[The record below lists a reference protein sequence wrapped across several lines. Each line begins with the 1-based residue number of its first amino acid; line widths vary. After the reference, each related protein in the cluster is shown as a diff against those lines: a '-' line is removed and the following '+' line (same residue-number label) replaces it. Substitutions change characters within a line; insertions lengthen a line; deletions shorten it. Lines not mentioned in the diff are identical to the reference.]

1 MKPSLILSVM
11 LCAVSG
17 MAKAEISGSDATS
30 VSTRQ
35 TQESRWGLGL
45 GAAVSSGVYAGE
57 GTQVTP
63 FPLISYD
70 SERFFWRG
78 IAGGAHLFKRDD
90 FAIDATLSARMDGI
104 DRSDFGRREL
114 AERGIDRSL
123 LEDRDDAIDLG
134 IAATWTGDL
143 GQLEL
148 DVKGDIS
155 NATDGYEAGLKYGY
169 PMQWGKNSI
178 TPNVGIS
185 FLSKKLANYY
195 YGTLPVEVDRGV
207 IDYRPGSATVQ
218 HVGLDFVRPF
228 ADRWAFIANVSYE
241 HLPGKITDS
250 PLVDEDTNG
259 SMSAFFGISRG
270 F

>member
-1 MKPSLILSVM
+1 MKSFLILSVM
-11 LCAVSG
+11 LCAASSV
-17 MAKAEISGSDATS
+17 AKAETPGGDAPS
-30 VSTRQ
+30 VSSRQ

-45 GAAVSSGVYAGE
+45 GMAVSSGIYAGE
-57 GTQVTP
+57 GTRLTP

-78 IAGGAHLFKRDD
+78 IAGGAHLYKRDD

-134 IAATWTGDL
+134 IAATWTGAF
-143 GQLEL
+143 GQLEF
-148 DVKGDIS
+148 DIKGDIS
-155 NATDGYEAGLKYGY
+155 SASDGYEAGLKYGY
-169 PMQWGKNSI
+169 PLQWGKSSI
-178 TPNVGIS
+178 TPNVGVS

-195 YGTLPVEVDRGV
+195 YGTLPGEVDRGV
-207 IDYRPGSATVQ
+207 VDYRPGSATLQ
-218 HVGLDFVRPF
+218 RVGVDIVRPF

-259 SMSAFFGISRG
+259 SMSAFVGISRG